1 MGKALKIQILR
12 IRRRRFQ
19 HHLILKIML
28 KAIRIISI
36 SSIGWS
42 STGFNIGG
50 TPGLRADRAK
60 KCRRIKRPSPFFS
73 IIRLSQ
79 NAVAGFPE
87 LMKRENNILKGHN
100 T

>member
-1 MGKALKIQILR
+1 MGKALEIQILR
-12 IRRRRFQ
+12 IRRSRFQ
-19 HHLILKIML
+19 HHLILEVML
-28 KAIRIISI
+28 KAIRILSI

-60 KCRRIKRPSPFFS
+60 KCCRIKRSSPFFS
-73 IIRLSQ
+73 IIWLSQ
-79 NAVAGFPE
+79 NAVVGFPK
-87 LMKRENNILKGHN
+87 LMKGENNILKGHN

>member
-36 SSIGWS
+36 SSVGWP
-42 STGFNIGG
+42 STGFNVRR

-60 KCRRIKRPSPFFS
+60 KCRRIKRPSPFFGV
-73 IIRLSQ
+73 IRLSQ
-79 NAVAGFPE
+79 NAVVGFPK
-87 LMKRENNILKGHN
+87 LMKGENNILKGHK